1 MLVEL
6 ILYYILIYI
15 HKYYC
20 TMGGAAS
27 CTSAQV
33 VDTSNDAMKRRAIAS
48 KMAKH
53 KDIKVHSMIS
63 ASFDMHGEY
72 SKLIPLGEV
81 TDEELMAEVA
91 RRKLDVHHN
100 ITDALVRETYDIG
113 DKLGSGASGEVFL
126 CTHKHSGRHFA
137 LKVVRKD
144 QVINDLESMV
154 TEMEIMKRV
163 RHRHVVSMYELY
175 EVSYYDG

>member
-1 MLVEL
+1 
-6 ILYYILIYI
+6 
-15 HKYYC
+15 
-20 TMGGAAS
+20 
-27 CTSAQV
+27 
-33 VDTSNDAMKRRAIAS
+33 MKRRAIAAR
-48 KMAKH
+48 MAKN

-72 SKLIPLGEV
+72 SKLVPLGDV

-100 ITDALVRETYDIG
+100 ITDSLVRETYDIG
-113 DKLGSGASGEVFL
+113 EKLGSGASGEVFL
-126 CTHKHSGRHFA
+126 CTHKPSGRHFA
-137 LKVVRKD
+137 LKIVQKD

-175 EVSYYDG
+175 EVS